1 MTKRKDK
8 KGGALKGRA
17 LAAKDAVKSKAT
29 AVPGAEPKHLM
40 AGHFMPSLLLSSTC
54 VHVVEYDML

>member
-29 AVPGAEPKHLM
+29 AVPGAEPKHSM
-40 AGHFMPSLLLSSTC
+40 A
-54 VHVVEYDML
+54 

>member
-29 AVPGAEPKHLM
+29 AVPGAEPTFDGWAFH
-40 AGHFMPSLLLSSTC
+40 AVT
-54 VHVVEYDML
+54 VVVKYLRARCRI